1 MYSAELMDHFEH
13 PRHVGE
19 LAAPDAAAEVE
30 NPACGDV
37 MALQLELAGETITA
51 ARYRAKGCLPA
62 IGCGSA
68 LTELLIGKTLA
79 QARALPREQI
89 VAAVGGL
96 PPASEHASHLAMA
109 VLSAALK
116 NLGEGKRK

>member
-1 MYSAELMDHFEH
+1 MYSPQLLDHFEH

-19 LAAPDAAAEVE
+19 LAQPDAAAEVE

-37 MALQLELAGETITA
+37 MALQLKLSGGKITE
-51 ARYRAKGCLPA
+51 ARYRAKGCVPA

-68 LTELLIGKTLA
+68 LTELLLGKTLE
-79 QARALPREQI
+79 QARTLPREEI

-96 PPASEHASHLAMA
+96 PAASEHASHLAID
-109 VLSAALK
+109 VLKAALTS
-116 NLGEGKRK
+116 LSRK

>member
-1 MYSAELMDHFEH
+1 MYSPQLIDHFEH

-37 MALQLELAGETITA
+37 IALQLKIAGGRIAE
-51 ARYRAKGCLPA
+51 ARYRAKGCVAA

-68 LTELLIGKTLA
+68 LAESIIGRTVNEA
-79 QARALPREQI
+79 QSLSREEI

-96 PPASEHASHLAMA
+96 PPASEHASHLAIDA
-109 VLSAALK
+109 LRAAFM
-116 NLGEGKRK
+116 NLARK